1 MSSGPREQIADVYHL
16 TSRGVDG
23 RPIYID
29 DHHRFIFFRI
39 LARAVAK
46 RGVSLHAYCLMSN
59 HFHLVVETLADDELA
74 PFMQYLN
81 STYARIFNEIE
92 DRRGYLFENPYKS
105 VRVESERHAL
115 EVCRYVVLNP
125 IRAYICDSPQ
135 DYRWSSYRATLG
147 LVSRPP
153 FLTTRWVL
161 ENLHPNLDRAR
172 VEYALFV
179 EEGARETIA
188 KRELR
193 AA

>member
-1 MSSGPREQIADVYHL
+1 M
-16 TSRGVDG
+16 
-23 RPIYID
+23 
-29 DHHRFIFFRI
+29 
-39 LARAVAK
+39 K
-46 RGVSLHAYCLMSN
+46 N
-59 HFHLVVETLADDELA
+59 HFHLVAETLEDDELA

-92 DRRGYLFENPYKS
+92 GRRGYLFEKPYES
-105 VRVESERHAL
+105 VPVESERHAL

-125 IRAYICDSPQ
+125 VRVYVCDAAHE
-135 DYRWSSYRATLG
+135 YRWSSYRATLG

-161 ENLHPNLDRAR
+161 ENFGPNPDRAR

-179 EEGARETIA
+179 EEGARKAIA
-188 KRELR
+188 ERARR